1 MSMKVF
7 VRTNIDVED
16 FGIKGKNKKRG
27 NPLTL
32 KDNHEYLVKEFA
44 HDVYGTYYKLLG
56 KQLPFS
62 TQCFFISDIGGDAIY
77 VQVNVYV
84 IVDLNPKKIPKGTL
98 NPAKDLELRHHYKV
112 KSAFPD
118 FRGWMFEL
126 EGFEEPV
133 LQKYMD
139 VSRVN

>member
-1 MSMKVF
+1 MKVF

-16 FGIKGKNKKRG
+16 FGVKGKNKKRG

-32 KDNHEYLVKEFA
+32 KENQEYVVKEFA
-44 HDVYGTYYKLLG
+44 HDIYGTYYKLSG
-56 KQLPFS
+56 KQLPFN
-62 TQCFFISDIGGDAIY
+62 TQWFEISDIGGDAIY

-112 KSAFPD
+112 KRAFCD
-118 FRGWMFEL
+118 IRGWMFEL
-126 EGFEEPV
+126 EGFEDPV